1 MSYARNYRKSK
12 FNTFTKIWSLL
23 YLIALLV
30 FVSSMLVLDVVP
42 SKLLLGAFVVLL
54 IISAVFFVQLFRD
67 NIKRSRKVTA
77 FILSLIL
84 MVVYTVGTAYA
95 VATHE
100 FLGQVTAK
108 KKAEDAV
115 DVTSKPFNI
124 YISGMDTTGKITE
137 EARSDVNMIITVN
150 PKTHKVLMTS
160 IPRDYLV
167 ELQNGEKDKLTHTGL
182 MGIDETTSD
191 VEDLLGIK
199 INYYVKVNYNTLKD
213 LVNSIGGIT
222 INSDKAFISY
232 IGKYRFVEGENQLD
246 GAKALAYARERHAY
260 SDGDNHRVRNQQEVL
275 KAIVKKLTGSTT
287 LLTRYNKILKYLA
300 PTMEM
305 NLTRAE
311 VKALVKFQ
319 LGKNPKW
326 KFESNSL
333 EGFDAFSTVYSAGNQ
348 QLYVMKP
355 DEESIKKARQKIKE
369 IEHPKSKSQ
378 PATSRSKMPKS
389 KSKNKN
395 NSDNDVESE
404 SSEDDNL

>member
-42 SKLLLGAFVVLL
+42 SKLLLGVFVVLL

-369 IEHPKSKSQ
+369 IEHPKSKS
-378 PATSRSKMPKS
+378 KS

>member
-115 DVTSKPFNI
+115 DVTNKPFNI

-319 LGKNPKW
+319 LGKNLKW

-369 IEHPKSKSQ
+369 IEHPKSKS
-378 PATSRSKMPKS
+378 KS

>member
-1 MSYARNYRKSK
+1 MELKQMSYARNYRKSK

-115 DVTSKPFNI
+115 DVTNKPFNI

-305 NLTRAE
+305 NLTRTE

-369 IEHPKSKSQ
+369 IEHPKSKS
-378 PATSRSKMPKS
+378 KS

>member
-1 MSYARNYRKSK
+1 MELKQMSYARNYRKSK

-260 SDGDNHRVRNQQEVL
+260 SDGDNHRVRNQQEVPQGHRE
-275 KAIVKKLTGSTT
+275 KAYRI
-287 LLTRYNKILKYLA
+287 
-300 PTMEM
+300 
-305 NLTRAE
+305 
-311 VKALVKFQ
+311 
-319 LGKNPKW
+319 
-326 KFESNSL
+326 
-333 EGFDAFSTVYSAGNQ
+333 
-348 QLYVMKP
+348 
-355 DEESIKKARQKIKE
+355 
-369 IEHPKSKSQ
+369 
-378 PATSRSKMPKS
+378 
-389 KSKNKN
+389 
-395 NSDNDVESE
+395 
-404 SSEDDNL
+404 DDTAY

>member
-23 YLIALLV
+23 YLIVLLV

-287 LLTRYNKILKYLA
+287 LLTRYNKILRYLA

-305 NLTRAE
+305 NLTRSE

-369 IEHPKSKSQ
+369 IEHPKSKS
-378 PATSRSKMPKS
+378 KS
-389 KSKNKN
+389 KNKNKN
-395 NSDNDVESE
+395 NSDNDIESE

>member
-67 NIKRSRKVTA
+67 NIKRSRKITA

-305 NLTRAE
+305 NLTRSE

-369 IEHPKSKSQ
+369 IEHPKSKS
-378 PATSRSKMPKS
+378 

-395 NSDNDVESE
+395 KNKSDNDIESE

>member
-150 PKTHKVLMTS
+150 PKNHKVLMTS

-355 DEESIKKARQKIKE
+355 DEESIMKARQKIKE
-369 IEHPKSKSQ
+369 IEHPKSKS
-378 PATSRSKMPKS
+378 KS

>member
-30 FVSSMLVLDVVP
+30 FVSAMLVLDVVP

-54 IISAVFFVQLFRD
+54 IISVVFFVQLFRD
-67 NIKRSRKVTA
+67 NIKRSRKITA

-84 MVVYTVGTAYA
+84 MAVYTVGTAYA

-369 IEHPKSKSQ
+369 IEHPKSKS
-378 PATSRSKMPKS
+378 KS

-395 NSDNDVESE
+395 NSDNDNDVESE

>member
-54 IISAVFFVQLFRD
+54 IISSVFFVQLFRD

-369 IEHPKSKSQ
+369 IEHPKSKS
-378 PATSRSKMPKS
+378 KS

>member
-30 FVSSMLVLDVVP
+30 FVSSMLVLDVIP

-369 IEHPKSKSQ
+369 IEHPKSKS
-378 PATSRSKMPKS
+378 KS

>member
-369 IEHPKSKSQ
+369 IEHPKSKSN
-378 PATSRSKMPKS
+378 S

>member
-30 FVSSMLVLDVVP
+30 FVSAMLVLDVVP

-67 NIKRSRKVTA
+67 NIKRSRKITA

-84 MVVYTVGTAYA
+84 MAVYTVGTAYA

-369 IEHPKSKSQ
+369 IEHPKSKS
-378 PATSRSKMPKS
+378 
-389 KSKNKN
+389 KNKN

>member
-67 NIKRSRKVTA
+67 NIKRSRKFTA

-369 IEHPKSKSQ
+369 IEHPKSKS
-378 PATSRSKMPKS
+378 KS

>member
-30 FVSSMLVLDVVP
+30 FVSAMLVLDVVP

-54 IISAVFFVQLFRD
+54 IISAVFFIQLFRD
-67 NIKRSRKVTA
+67 NIKRSRKITA

-84 MVVYTVGTAYA
+84 MAVYTVGTAYA

-150 PKTHKVLMTS
+150 PKTYKVLMTS

-369 IEHPKSKSQ
+369 IEHPKSKS
-378 PATSRSKMPKS
+378 

>member
-1 MSYARNYRKSK
+1 MSYARNYRKSR

-30 FVSSMLVLDVVP
+30 FVSAMLVLDVVP

-232 IGKYRFVEGENQLD
+232 IGKYRFVEGENKLD

-369 IEHPKSKSQ
+369 IEHPKSKS
-378 PATSRSKMPKS
+378 

>member
-369 IEHPKSKSQ
+369 IEHPKSKS
-378 PATSRSKMPKS
+378 

>member
-54 IISAVFFVQLFRD
+54 IISALFFVQLFRD
-67 NIKRSRKVTA
+67 NIKRSRKITA

-369 IEHPKSKSQ
+369 IEHPKSKS
-378 PATSRSKMPKS
+378 KS

>member
-67 NIKRSRKVTA
+67 NIKRTRKVTA

-305 NLTRAE
+305 NLTRTE

-369 IEHPKSKSQ
+369 IEHPKSKS
-378 PATSRSKMPKS
+378 KS

>member
-54 IISAVFFVQLFRD
+54 IISAIFFVQLFRD

-348 QLYVMKP
+348 KLYVMKP

-369 IEHPKSKSQ
+369 IEHPKSKS
-378 PATSRSKMPKS
+378 

>member
-54 IISAVFFVQLFRD
+54 IISAVFFIQLFRD
-67 NIKRSRKVTA
+67 NIKRSRKITA

-84 MVVYTVGTAYA
+84 MAVYTVGTTYA

-108 KKAEDAV
+108 KKSEDAV

-222 INSDKAFISY
+222 IKSDKAFISY

-246 GAKALAYARERHAY
+246 GGKALAYARERRAY

-287 LLTRYNKILKYLA
+287 LLTRYNKILRYLA

-305 NLTRAE
+305 NLTRSE

-319 LGKNPKW
+319 LGKNPNW

-348 QLYVMKP
+348 KLYVMKP
-355 DEESIKKARQKIKE
+355 DKESIKKARQKIKE
-369 IEHPKSKSQ
+369 IEHPKSKS
-378 PATSRSKMPKS
+378 

-395 NSDNDVESE
+395 NSDNDIESE
-404 SSEDDNL
+404 NSENDNL

>member
-84 MVVYTVGTAYA
+84 MVVFTVGTAYS

-369 IEHPKSKSQ
+369 IEHPKSKS
-378 PATSRSKMPKS
+378 KS

>member
-1 MSYARNYRKSK
+1 MSYARNYRKSR

-30 FVSSMLVLDVVP
+30 FVSAMLVLDVVP

-222 INSDKAFISY
+222 INFDKAFISY
-232 IGKYRFVEGENQLD
+232 IGKYRFVEGENKLD

-305 NLTRAE
+305 NLTRSE

-369 IEHPKSKSQ
+369 IEHPKSKSK
-378 PATSRSKMPKS
+378 SKS
-389 KSKNKN
+389 KSKNK
-395 NSDNDVESE
+395 SDNDIESE

>member
-275 KAIVKKLTGSTT
+275 KAIVNKLTGSTT

-369 IEHPKSKSQ
+369 IEHPKSKS
-378 PATSRSKMPKS
+378 

>member
-84 MVVYTVGTAYA
+84 MVVYTIGTAYA

-369 IEHPKSKSQ
+369 IEHPKSKS
-378 PATSRSKMPKS
+378 KS

>member
-369 IEHPKSKSQ
+369 IEHPKSKS
-378 PATSRSKMPKS
+378 KS

-395 NSDNDVESE
+395 NSDNDVES
-404 SSEDDNL
+404 SEDDNL

>member
-369 IEHPKSKSQ
+369 IEHPKSKS
-378 PATSRSKMPKS
+378 KS
-389 KSKNKN
+389 KSKNK
-395 NSDNDVESE
+395 SDNDIESE

>member
-137 EARSDVNMIITVN
+137 DARSDVNMIITVN

-369 IEHPKSKSQ
+369 IEHPKSKS
-378 PATSRSKMPKS
+378 KS

>member
-275 KAIVKKLTGSTT
+275 KAIVNKLTGSTT

-369 IEHPKSKSQ
+369 IEHPKSKS
-378 PATSRSKMPKS
+378 
-389 KSKNKN
+389 KSKNKK

>member
-84 MVVYTVGTAYA
+84 MVVYTVGAAYA

-369 IEHPKSKSQ
+369 IEHPKSKS
-378 PATSRSKMPKS
+378 KS

>member
-232 IGKYRFVEGENQLD
+232 IGKYRFVEGENKLD

-305 NLTRAE
+305 NLTRLE

-369 IEHPKSKSQ
+369 IEHPKSKS
-378 PATSRSKMPKS
+378 

-395 NSDNDVESE
+395 KSKSDNDIESE

>member
-12 FNTFTKIWSLL
+12 FNTFTKIWSVL

-369 IEHPKSKSQ
+369 IEHPKSKS
-378 PATSRSKMPKS
+378 KS

-395 NSDNDVESE
+395 NSDNNVESE

>member
-305 NLTRAE
+305 NLTRSE

-369 IEHPKSKSQ
+369 IEHPKSKS
-378 PATSRSKMPKS
+378 

-395 NSDNDVESE
+395 KNKSDNDIESE

>member
-77 FILSLIL
+77 FILSVIL

-369 IEHPKSKSQ
+369 IEHPKSKS
-378 PATSRSKMPKS
+378 KS

>member
-115 DVTSKPFNI
+115 DVTNKPFNI

-305 NLTRAE
+305 NLTRTE

-369 IEHPKSKSQ
+369 IEHPKSKS
-378 PATSRSKMPKS
+378 

>member
-182 MGIDETTSD
+182 MGIDE
-191 VEDLLGIK
+191 
-199 INYYVKVNYNTLKD
+199 
-213 LVNSIGGIT
+213 
-222 INSDKAFISY
+222 
-232 IGKYRFVEGENQLD
+232 
-246 GAKALAYARERHAY
+246 
-260 SDGDNHRVRNQQEVL
+260 
-275 KAIVKKLTGSTT
+275 
-287 LLTRYNKILKYLA
+287 ILKRIVV
-300 PTMEM
+300 
-305 NLTRAE
+305 N
-311 VKALVKFQ
+311 
-319 LGKNPKW
+319 
-326 KFESNSL
+326 
-333 EGFDAFSTVYSAGNQ
+333 
-348 QLYVMKP
+348 LYVVIYLNTK
-355 DEESIKKARQKIKE
+355 
-369 IEHPKSKSQ
+369 
-378 PATSRSKMPKS
+378 
-389 KSKNKN
+389 
-395 NSDNDVESE
+395 
-404 SSEDDNL
+404 

>member
-260 SDGDNHRVRNQQEVL
+260 SDGDYHRVRNQQEVL
-275 KAIVKKLTGSTT
+275 KAIVNKLTGSTT

-369 IEHPKSKSQ
+369 IEHPKSKS
-378 PATSRSKMPKS
+378 KS

-395 NSDNDVESE
+395 NSDKDVESE